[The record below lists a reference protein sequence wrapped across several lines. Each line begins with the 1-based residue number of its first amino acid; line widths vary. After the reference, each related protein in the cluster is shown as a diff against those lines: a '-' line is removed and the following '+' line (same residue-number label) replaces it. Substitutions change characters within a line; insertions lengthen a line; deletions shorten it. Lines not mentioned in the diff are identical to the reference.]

1 LLAGVITQNVIFENM
16 DYFIGS
22 DISITYTW
30 CTAFVHD
37 YQRLKRARPE
47 AAYFDN
53 LSIQFF
59 CLDMAAK
66 ALQNFS
72 GAGGATARCRTN
84 KEYRGFTFLEL
95 APLSLSFGK
104 GLSKTPSNMGL
115 Q

>member
-1 LLAGVITQNVIFENM
+1 M
-16 DYFIGS
+16 DYFIGT

-30 CTAFVHD
+30 CAAFMHD

-47 AAYFDN
+47 AAYLDD
-53 LSIQFF
+53 LSVQFF
-59 CLDMAAK
+59 CLNVAAK
-66 ALQNFS
+66 ALQNFF
-72 GAGGATARCRTN
+72 GTGGAAARCRTDKKN
-84 KEYRGFTFLEL
+84 GSLTVLEL

>member
-1 LLAGVITQNVIFENM
+1 LPAGVITQNVIFENM
-16 DYFIGS
+16 DYFIGP

-30 CTAFVHD
+30 RVAFMHG

-47 AAYFDN
+47 AAYFDD
-53 LSIQFF
+53 LGIQFF

-66 ALQNFS
+66 ALQNFF

-84 KEYRGFTFLEL
+84 EENGRFTFLEL
-95 APLSLSFGK
+95 APLRLSFGK
-104 GLSKTPSNMGL
+104 GLM